1 MNLDEAMQ
9 ALEQAGTAQNRKI
22 FARHGVG
29 GRMFGVSC
37 TFLKALAKKLKTD
50 HALAEQLWATGNH
63 DARILATMIADPQRT
78 SAAQFDQW
86 ATDLDSYVI
95 VDALASFAAKTKHA
109 VSKAKSWHR
118 KKSEWL
124 AAAGWTLTARLA
136 LDNQELDDDFF
147 LDCLVVI
154 EDDIHQ
160 AKNRV
165 RHSMNGAVI
174 AIGLRNE
181 KLTKSALAAAQRIGK
196 VEVDHGETSCQT
208 PDAIEYIR
216 RGLARRQQ

>member
-29 GRMFGVSC
+29 ERMFGVSYA
-37 TFLKALAKKLKTD
+37 FLKALAKKLKTD
-50 HALAEQLWATGNH
+50 HALAEQLWANGNH
-63 DARILATMIADPQRT
+63 DARILATMIADPQQA
-78 SAAQFDQW
+78 SAAQLDQW
-86 ATDLDSYVI
+86 AADLDSYVI
-95 VDALASFAAKTKHA
+95 VDAFAGFAAKTKHA
-109 VSKAKSWHR
+109 VSKAKTWHR

-124 AAAGWTLTARLA
+124 SAAGWTLIARLA
-136 LDNQELDDDFF
+136 LDDRELPDEFF
-147 LDCLVVI
+147 EDSLTVI
-154 EDDIHQ
+154 EEGIQ
-160 AKNRV
+160 RAPNRV
-165 RHSMNGAVI
+165 RHTMNGAVI

-208 PDAIEYIR
+208 PDAAAYIQ
-216 RGLARRQQ
+216 RGLARRKK

>member
-1 MNLDEAMQ
+1 MNFDEALQ
-9 ALEQAGTAQNRKI
+9 ALEQAGTAQNRKV

-29 GRMFGVSC
+29 GRMFGVSYA
-37 TFLKALAKKLKTD
+37 FLKALAKKLKTD
-50 HALAEQLWATGNH
+50 HALAEQLWTADNH
-63 DARILATMIADPQRT
+63 DARILATMIADPLRA
-78 SAAQFDQW
+78 SAAQLDQW
-86 ATDLDSYVI
+86 AADLDSYVI
-95 VDALASFAAKTKHA
+95 VDAFAGFAAKTKHA

-124 AAAGWTLTARLA
+124 AAAGWTLIARLA
-136 LDNQELDDDFF
+136 LDNRELPDEFF
-147 LDCLVVI
+147 EDGLTVI
-154 EDDIHQ
+154 EEGIHR
-160 AKNRV
+160 APNRV
-165 RHSMNGAVI
+165 RHTMNGAVI

-216 RGLARRQQ
+216 RSLARRKK